1 MELVSIIMP
10 AYNCASFIRES
21 IDSVLAQTY
30 TNWELLIVDDCST
43 DNTAEIVASFD
54 DKRIRY
60 KRNAT
65 NLGAAKT
72 RNEAIIMATGRY
84 IAFLDSDDMWLPSK
98 LELQIRFMQENN
110 YVMTYTPYYV
120 ISSGKEYKQVHT
132 GPRSIN
138 YYQMTRWDRIGCLT
152 VIYDTQ
158 ALGKVFLPTIRNRED
173 YGLWLLILRKG
184 ITAHLFAE
192 PLAVYRSH
200 NGISSGSKF
209 ALLKYHYEMFRV
221 ALGYSVLVSGLL
233 TLRNSFYYVLY
244 TFTDNKSLAS

>member
-10 AYNCASFIRES
+10 AYNASRYLKES

-43 DNTAEIVASFD
+43 DETAKIVQTYE

-60 KRNAT
+60 KRNTT

-72 RNEAIIMATGRY
+72 RNEAIRMATGRY
-84 IAFLDSDDMWLPSK
+84 IAFLDSDDRWLPNK
-98 LELQIRFMQENN
+98 LERQIHFMQEHN
-110 YVMTYTPYYV
+110 YAMTYTPYYV
-120 ISSGKEYKQVHT
+120 ITSGDTYRQIHM
-132 GPRSIN
+132 GPRSLN
-138 YYQMTRWDRIGCLT
+138 YYQTTRWDRIGCLT
-152 VIYDTQ
+152 VIYDSQ
-158 ALGKVFLPTIRNRED
+158 AVGKIYLPTIRNRED

-184 ITAHLFAE
+184 ITAYMLEE

-209 ALLKYHYEMFRV
+209 ALVKYHYEMFRI
-221 ALGYSVLVSGLL
+221 ALGYSAVVSALL

-244 TFTDNKSLAS
+244 TLTDNKSLAS